1 MANGDNQVSKKI
13 DSFFR
18 TSLKYFGKEISLNS
32 NQQFSIDQISDTDKE
47 QTGEYRYIIQYGF
60 PQSGGVSMH
69 FSYSQES
76 NSFTINKVSVYA
88 PPVGENIIMANFAP
102 QTQVGE
108 IGINVNFGIDMGTQE
123 YTSMSEIEVNPNA
136 LKMLDIATLDLSQA
150 QILGEC
156 RAAVP
161 EGSKHIP
168 CCNCTNISNT
178 KGKSM

>member
-1 MANGDNQVSKKI
+1 MANGDNQASKKL

-18 TSLKYFGKEISLNS
+18 TSLKYYGKEIGLTS
-32 NQQFSIDQISDTDKE
+32 NQHFSIDQISDPDKE
-47 QTGEYRYIIQYGF
+47 QAGEYRYVIQYGF
-60 PQSGGVSMH
+60 PQSGCVSLH
-69 FSYSQES
+69 FGYSQES
-76 NSFTINKVSVYA
+76 NSFTVNKVSVYA

-108 IGINVNFGIDMGTQE
+108 IGISVNFGIDMGTQE
-123 YTSMSEIEVNPNA
+123 HTSLSEIEANPNA

-156 RAAVP
+156 RVAVP
-161 EGSKHIP
+161 EGSERIP
-168 CCNCTNISNT
+168 CCDCTHISNT